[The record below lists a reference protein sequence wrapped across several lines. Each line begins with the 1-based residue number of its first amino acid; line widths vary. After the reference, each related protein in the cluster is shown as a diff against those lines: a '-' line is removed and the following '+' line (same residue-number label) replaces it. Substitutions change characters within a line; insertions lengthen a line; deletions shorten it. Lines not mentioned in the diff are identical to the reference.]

1 MGFCE
6 EQDVRLVSTQVNVIC
21 NARLGLS
28 HKLAEAILVERLPAR
43 SSSSTSSLAQH
54 RAPHEKAPANRPA
67 PNTREAACTV
77 S

>member
-1 MGFCE
+1 M
-6 EQDVRLVSTQVNVIC
+6 DS
-21 NARLGLS
+21 AREKLTAAS